1 MPDRTMLAADR
12 LWVCL
17 EGAGT
22 LPLLGRAAAQGIRLR
37 RAAGGS
43 ERVTLCLEGRDLPRL
58 KALAAESGVALT
70 LLRRKGGG
78 RALAGLWRRPGLWL
92 GTALF
97 ALLVWWGGGYVWT
110 IDFTALDAD
119 TALTVRTVLA
129 QHGIREGSRPDAETL
144 RAAETALAAR
154 PELFGWVA
162 VNFGAGRL
170 TVEATPRRQQSIRT
184 ATAETALYARD
195 DAEVLA
201 VRVESGFAA
210 AAPGQYVAKGQLLAN
225 AQRADRE
232 GEPVPQSASGSVIGR
247 VKKQFA
253 ASQPLTEKRL
263 VPTGRRTVR
272 RTLFLLGR
280 EIPLDGGSA
289 VSADAQRQENWQP
302 LQIGGLA
309 LPGCLCIQ
317 TDWERTQRQISHTP
331 EAARALAQRS
341 CRLQL
346 LAQYPDAVIE
356 QQNMTCREQDGAVHC
371 SAEFVFQTDIAVPGR
386 MQPLDGGTPDD
397 AG

>member
-22 LPLLGRAAAQGIRLR
+22 LPLLGQAAAQGIRLR

-144 RAAETALAAR
+144 RTAETALAAR

-232 GEPVPQSASGSVIGR
+232 GEPVVQSASGSVIGR

-280 EIPLDGGSA
+280 EIPLDGESA
-289 VSADAQRQENWQP
+289 VSAGAQRQENWQP

-386 MQPLDGGTPDD
+386 MQPLAGGTPDN
-397 AG
+397 AS